1 MPFGIIGLGRF
12 GKHYLRLL
20 QEMEGVRLKTAVRN
34 RAEAFAE
41 LTSLLPPSIRRST
54 SADDIFNDPEI
65 DAVVIATPLLTHFE
79 LCRRALA
86 AGKHVLVEKPMT
98 ASLKEARQLEK
109 AVKASRRVFFVGHQF
124 PYNDYLRRLKREIEA
139 GTIGKPRVV

>member
-1 MPFGIIGLGRF
+1 MSDHLTFGIIGLGRF

-86 AGKHVLVEKPMT
+86 AGKHVLVEKPMGRN
-98 ASLKEARQLEK
+98 LKEALTMQAAAKRAGRKLK
-109 AVKASRRVFFVGHQF
+109 VGFNHRYHPDLF
-124 PYNDYLRRLKREIEA
+124 NKHRLIKSGEN
-139 GTIGKPRVV
+139 G